1 MKILVTGSEGFLG
14 KILSKKLLLE
24 GHEIIPY
31 DISLG
36 KDILDFKQLYEDM
49 SNCDV
54 CIHLAAIADL
64 YIAEVNPELTLKIN
78 VKATEKLIQFAN
90 ELDVRILFSSTVCA
104 YGNNGEDICTESSP
118 LAPTEIYAKSKVEA
132 EKMFYNDLEKHSILR
147 LATFYGPNMR
157 ESLAVS
163 VFINSI
169 LNGKEIRIHGN
180 GLQTRCYTHVE
191 DICSGI
197 ITVLNSKTN
206 GIFNISTEEETS
218 VNELV
223 NLISKITGNEIKTTY
238 VNDRFG
244 QIVRSKIGSEK
255 LRKLGWK
262 PKFNLELG
270 LLECV
275 LFTSRNK
282 NINDRIID
290 TNSIEV

>member
-1 MKILVTGSEGFLG
+1 MRILVTGSEGFLG
-14 KILSKKLLLE
+14 KILTNKLLLQ

-64 YIAEVNPELTLKIN
+64 YIAEANPELTLDIN

-104 YGNNGEDICTESSP
+104 YGNNGEDISTESSQ
-118 LAPTEIYAKSKVEA
+118 LAPTEVYAKSKVEA
-132 EKMFYNDLEKHSILR
+132 EKMFYNDLEKHCILR

-169 LNGKEIRIHGN
+169 LSGKEIRIHGN

-197 ITVLNSKTN
+197 ITVLNSKAN

-218 VNELV
+218 VIELIE
-223 NLISKITGNEIKTTY
+223 LICKISNIEAKKIL
-238 VNDRFG
+238 VPDRFG
-244 QIVRSKIGSEK
+244 QIVRSKISSEK
-255 LRKLGWK
+255 LQKLGWK
-262 PKFNLELG
+262 PKYNIELG
-270 LLECV
+270 LLECI
-275 LFTSRNK
+275 LFASRNK
-282 NINDRIID
+282 NVNEKIID
-290 TNSIEV
+290 KNSIEV

>member
-1 MKILVTGSEGFLG
+1 MRILVTGSEGFLG
-14 KILSKKLLLE
+14 KILTNKLLLQ

-31 DISLG
+31 DISSG
-36 KDILDFKQLYEDM
+36 KDILDFKQLYKDM

-64 YIAEVNPELTLKIN
+64 YIAEANPELTSEIN
-78 VKATEKLIQFAN
+78 VKATEKMIQFAD

-104 YGNNGEDICTESSP
+104 YGNNGEDISTESSQ
-118 LAPTEIYAKSKVEA
+118 LAPTEVYAKSKVEA
-132 EKMFYNDLEKHSILR
+132 EKMFYNELEKHCILR

-169 LNGKEIRIHGN
+169 LNDKEIKIHGN

-197 ITVLNSKTN
+197 ITVLNSKAN

-218 VNELV
+218 VIELIE
-223 NLISKITGNEIKTTY
+223 LICKISNREAKKIL
-238 VNDRFG
+238 VPDRFG
-244 QIVRSKIGSEK
+244 QIVRSKISSEK
-255 LRKLGWK
+255 LQKLGWK
-262 PKFNLELG
+262 PKYNLELG
-270 LLECV
+270 LLECI
-275 LFTSRNK
+275 LFASRNK
-282 NINDRIID
+282 NVNEKIID
-290 TNSIEV
+290 KNSIEV

>member
-14 KILSKKLLLE
+14 KILCKKLLLE

-64 YIAEVNPELTLKIN
+64 YIAEVNPELTLEIN

-104 YGNNGEDICTESSP
+104 YGNNDEDISTESSP

-132 EKMFYNDLEKHSILR
+132 EKMFYSDLEKHSILR

-157 ESLAVS
+157 ESLAVNI
-163 VFINSI
+163 FINSI

-223 NLISKITGNEIKTTY
+223 NLISKIIGNEIKTTY

-270 LLECV
+270 LLECI
-275 LFTSRNK
+275 LFASRNK
-282 NINDRIID
+282 NVNDKIID
-290 TNSIEV
+290 TNSTEV

>member
-64 YIAEVNPELTLKIN
+64 YIAEANPELTLKIN

-104 YGNNGEDICTESSP
+104 YGNNGEDISTESSP

-132 EKMFYNDLEKHSILR
+132 EKMFYNDLDKHSILR

-197 ITVLNSKTN
+197 ITVLNSETN

-218 VNELV
+218 VIELIE
-223 NLISKITGNEIKTTY
+223 LICKISNREAKKIL
-238 VNDRFG
+238 VPDRFG
-244 QIVRSKIGSEK
+244 QIVRSKISSEK
-255 LRKLGWK
+255 LQKLGWK
-262 PKFNLELG
+262 PKYNLELG
-270 LLECV
+270 LLECI
-275 LFTSRNK
+275 LFASRNK
-282 NINDRIID
+282 NVNEKIID
-290 TNSIEV
+290 KNSIEV

>member
-1 MKILVTGSEGFLG
+1 MRILVTGSEGFLG
-14 KILSKKLLLE
+14 KILTNKLLLQ

-64 YIAEVNPELTLKIN
+64 YIAEANPELTLDIN

-104 YGNNGEDICTESSP
+104 YGNNGEGISTESSQ
-118 LAPTEIYAKSKVEA
+118 LAPTEVYAKSKVEA
-132 EKMFYNDLEKHSILR
+132 EKMFYNDLEKHCILR

-169 LNGKEIRIHGN
+169 LSGKEIKIHGN

-197 ITVLNSKTN
+197 ITVLNSKAN

-218 VNELV
+218 VIELIE
-223 NLISKITGNEIKTTY
+223 LICKISNREAKKIL
-238 VNDRFG
+238 VPDRFG
-244 QIVRSKIGSEK
+244 QIVRSKISSEK
-255 LRKLGWK
+255 LQKLGWK
-262 PKFNLELG
+262 PKYNIELG
-270 LLECV
+270 LLECI
-275 LFTSRNK
+275 LFASRNK
-282 NINDRIID
+282 NVNEKIID
-290 TNSIEV
+290 KNSIEV

>member
-36 KDILDFKQLYEDM
+36 KDILDFKQLYEHM

-104 YGNNGEDICTESSP
+104 YGNNGEDISTESSP

-157 ESLAVS
+157 ESLAIS
-163 VFINSI
+163 VFINAI
-169 LNGKEIRIHGN
+169 LNGKDITIHGN

-206 GIFNISTEEETS
+206 GIFNISNEKEIS
-218 VNELV
+218 VIELIE
-223 NLISKITGNEIKTTY
+223 LICKISNREAKKIL
-238 VNDRFG
+238 VPDRFG
-244 QIVRSKIGSEK
+244 QIDRSKIGSEK
-255 LRKLGWK
+255 LQKLGWK
-262 PKFNLELG
+262 PKYNLELG
-270 LLECV
+270 LLECI
-275 LFTSRNK
+275 LFASRNK
-282 NINDRIID
+282 NVNEKIID

>member
-14 KILSKKLLLE
+14 KILTKKLLLE

-64 YIAEVNPELTLKIN
+64 YIAEANPELTSEIN
-78 VKATEKLIQFAN
+78 VKATEKMIQFAN

-104 YGNNGEDICTESSP
+104 YGNNGEDISTESSQ
-118 LAPTEIYAKSKVEA
+118 LAPTEVYAKSKVEA
-132 EKMFYNDLEKHSILR
+132 EKMFYNELEKHCILR

-163 VFINSI
+163 IFINSI
-169 LNGKEIRIHGN
+169 LNDKEIKIHGN

-197 ITVLNSKTN
+197 ITVLNSKAN

-218 VNELV
+218 VIELIE
-223 NLISKITGNEIKTTY
+223 LICKISNREAKKIF
-238 VNDRFG
+238 VPDRFG
-244 QIVRSKIGSEK
+244 QIVRSKISSEK
-255 LRKLGWK
+255 LQKLGWK
-262 PKFNLELG
+262 PKYNLESG
-270 LLECV
+270 LFECI
-275 LFTSRNK
+275 LLASRNK
-282 NINDRIID
+282 NVNEKIID
-290 TNSIEV
+290 KNSIEV

>member
-104 YGNNGEDICTESSP
+104 YGNNGEDISTESSP

-132 EKMFYNDLEKHSILR
+132 EKC
-147 LATFYGPNMR
+147 
-157 ESLAVS
+157 
-163 VFINSI
+163 FIM
-169 LNGKEIRIHGN
+169 
-180 GLQTRCYTHVE
+180 T
-191 DICSGI
+191 
-197 ITVLNSKTN
+197 
-206 GIFNISTEEETS
+206 
-218 VNELV
+218 
-223 NLISKITGNEIKTTY
+223 
-238 VNDRFG
+238 
-244 QIVRSKIGSEK
+244 
-255 LRKLGWK
+255 
-262 PKFNLELG
+262 
-270 LLECV
+270 
-275 LFTSRNK
+275 
-282 NINDRIID
+282 
-290 TNSIEV
+290 